1 MQWLA
6 GLMQPAC
13 QVFQSPAVQG
23 APSCWLLTISSL
35 FQGCNGA
42 HDEDP
47 ADGASVKKQVTDFIL
62 L

>member
-1 MQWLA
+1 
-6 GLMQPAC
+6 MQPVC
-13 QVFQSPAVQG
+13 QVFQNLAVQG

-47 ADGASVKKQVTDFIL
+47 ADGAGVKKQVTD
-62 L
+62 